1 MLTHTLVGKWTSHA
15 FGHVTPHKGFS
26 EPGKPLAYTII
37 LKILWNYK
45 ACQVQKQ
52 VVYTSFVCCIL
63 NV

>member
-15 FGHVTPHKGFS
+15 FGHVTPHKGLS

-52 VVYTSFVCCIL
+52 VIYT
-63 NV
+63 